1 MSFMKKEFELRDREF
16 AHIRDLVMSRTGI
29 VINDHKRELIYSRL
43 SKRVRAL
50 NLKGFDEYIGVLD
63 SGGNKDEMVAFINAI
78 TTNLTAFFREG
89 HHFEYL
95 RDVVLP
101 GIMERNRQS
110 RKIRIWSAGCSTGEE
125 PYSIAMTLAE
135 KLGFDTWDWRVL
147 ATDIDTD
154 VLAAANSRVYTE
166 ERVTG
171 IAPERLQRW
180 FRRGGGRNAGLVQVA
195 KELNE
200 RIAFRQLNL
209 VQPWPLKHQFD
220 VIFCRNVVIY
230 FDLATQKRLFEGF
243 YRHLDDQGTLF
254 IGHSESLH
262 KVTDRFESVGHTIY
276 QKKRAR

>member
-1 MSFMKKEFELRDREF
+1 MSFVKREFELRDREF

-29 VINDHKRELIYSRL
+29 VINDHKQELIYSRL

-50 NLKGFDEYIGVLD
+50 NLEGFDEYINVLD
-63 SGGNKDEMVAFINAI
+63 SGNNKDEMVAFINAI

-89 HHFEYL
+89 HHFDYL
-95 RDVVLP
+95 RDVALP
-101 GIMERNRQS
+101 KIMERNRRS

-135 KLGFDTWDWRVL
+135 KLGFDSWDWRVL

-171 IAPERLQRW
+171 IAPQRLLRW

-195 KELNE
+195 KELND

-209 VQPWPLKHQFD
+209 IQPWPIKNQFD

-230 FDLATQKRLFEGF
+230 FDLATQKKLFEGF
-243 YRHLDDQGTLF
+243 HRQLDSQGTLF